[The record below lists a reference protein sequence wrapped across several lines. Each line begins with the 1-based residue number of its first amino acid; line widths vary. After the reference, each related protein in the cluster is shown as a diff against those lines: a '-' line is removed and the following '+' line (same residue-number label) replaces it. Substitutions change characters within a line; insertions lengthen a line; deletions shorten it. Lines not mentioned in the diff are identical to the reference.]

1 MGEDIRDQCHGPVPR
16 RGRSLAGVGGTGG
29 TRRQPVDDDE
39 RQRGGAESGVIR
51 VRHEQ
56 GGDEPPRARARGGVR
71 TARAGQRRRPRDSAR
86 GVVDVPARA
95 RHRVARQVRVAVR
108 RRGEHRGAARP
119 ARGIL
124 RQAYAHRRA
133 DHARR
138 PGQGDRCAPRRRLQ
152 QDDGPDRQHRR
163 RPRGG
168 LPAMTVTASSSS
180 LADRLDA
187 INEFDREPV
196 PPDRLQ
202 GPGSFMGLYAG
213 EHLAG
218 TEFVIGPLFVAHG
231 VAALDLVLG
240 LLIGNLL
247 AVLSW
252 AFITAPIATRTRLNL
267 YWHLRKITGPNLL
280 FVYNI
285 VNALMFCFL
294 AGSMIS
300 VAATAVGL
308 PLGMAM
314 PKLNDVYPNSVG
326 WVLVVVLVGTAVTAL
341 AILGF
346 EKIAAAGQVASPWM
360 FMVFVA
366 AAVAVLPKLG
376 VTSGILCAAAL
387 GDVAPGPIAYLG
399 AGVTGAAT
407 VVIASWTTANPT
419 LYRAGL
425 ALQTISPNWKRW
437 KVTLAAGAVTTAAAI
452 FPALMMRLLDFVALY
467 GLILMPMGAVI
478 FADFWLLPRLGLRQ
492 RYAEWKSLLFSWPAG
507 LTWGITLGACWAI
520 NAVWGLEIFFLGLP
534 GWFIATV
541 LYVGL
546 SAIQQPARL
555 QTARAEA

>member
-1 MGEDIRDQCHGPVPR
+1 M
-16 RGRSLAGVGGTGG
+16 AA
-29 TRRQPVDDDE
+29 TRPCRTMSSPQARAVT
-39 RQRGGAESGVIR
+39 
-51 VRHEQ
+51 
-56 GGDEPPRARARGGVR
+56 EPPRG
-71 TARAGQRRRPRDSAR
+71 
-86 GVVDVPARA
+86 
-95 RHRVARQVRVAVR
+95 
-108 RRGEHRGAARP
+108 
-119 ARGIL
+119 
-124 RQAYAHRRA
+124 
-133 DHARR
+133 
-138 PGQGDRCAPRRRLQ
+138 
-152 QDDGPDRQHRR
+152 
-163 RPRGG
+163 
-168 LPAMTVTASSSS
+168 S

-202 GPGSFMGLYAG
+202 GPGSFIGLYAG

-231 VAALDLVLG
+231 VAAADLVLG
-240 LLIGNLL
+240 LLVGNLL

-252 AFITAPIATRTRLNL
+252 TFITAPIATQTRLNL

-376 VTSGILCAAAL
+376 VTSVG
-387 GDVAPGPIAYLG
+387 
-399 AGVTGAAT
+399 
-407 VVIASWTTANPT
+407 
-419 LYRAGL
+419 
-425 ALQTISPNWKRW
+425 
-437 KVTLAAGAVTTAAAI
+437 
-452 FPALMMRLLDFVALY
+452 
-467 GLILMPMGAVI
+467 
-478 FADFWLLPRLGLRQ
+478 DFWRVASERIWTGVPAQGV
-492 RYAEWKSLLFSWPAG
+492 AKFSFWHIMFFAWFCTWPC
-507 LTWGITLGACWAI
+507 TS
-520 NAVWGLEIFFLGLP
+520 
-534 GWFIATV
+534 GWRT
-541 LYVGL
+541 
-546 SAIQQPARL
+546 
-555 QTARAEA
+555 